1 MLLGKRTG
9 QCRILALF
17 AVLTL
22 LLVTLLG
29 SFPPGVKAESNV
41 HQWTGAIDNN
51 WDTGGNW
58 DTEVVP
64 GSGHTAVIPPGK
76 LVNIAS
82 GTVNVCLQNQG
93 NLTVLSGAAIELANG
108 SELIA
113 GGISGDG
120 TVSIEAGSTT
130 WSGGTF
136 DGNGFVLI
144 QSNGTLQVTGGD
156 KVMSRPVSNRGAVS
170 VDVDYGKKLTFT
182 NSYSDF
188 SFATIKITGG
198 RMVEFS
204 GACAFNV
211 NGDIDDLT
219 NCAYFTASNSATV
232 TFSKSYNVRNTYVN
246 SNATATWA
254 ALEDDT
260 ARVLGLVSI
269 TGGTAILNGD
279 TSCLLKLHSGTVKG
293 SGNITLLDKSEWGGG
308 DIEGAGDLTIP
319 SGATLT
325 LQGNAS
331 KSSERNLILSGTLK
345 CKIGPVNTYAAA
357 STTGSMTLNEGS
369 SLHVELF
376 GGYVPN
382 DNSKLPIISC
392 SNPPLGN
399 FSTVTSNNSALTLS
413 SQYATEHT
421 PPCIVA
427 VVRHADATPPVLIG
441 RSPAPEATDV
451 PKALTVLTLT
461 FDEPVVKQVEKY
473 INVYKK
479 VDSSLVMAI
488 EAVQTTVEGAQVTVN
503 LGEGLFDY
511 EISYYITIDHG
522 AFQDASGNEFP
533 GIAPADGWDFTIE
546 NAPDTSPPVWAAGY
560 PTATA
565 ITETGFT
572 LVGKTDEAGSLY
584 YAVLAKNSTEPTSAE
599 VENGT
604 GAIKHGSAAMTTGTE
619 CSCAITELTA
629 ETDYDVYVVAEDNS
643 GNLQAAPVKLEVTT
657 SAASDITAPQIIAHS
672 PAHQEDMIEV
682 TTSTLTITFDEPVW
696 SVDGKKIKINRVDG
710 VYTPTVATIDVGSEA
725 VTGQGTG
732 TITVTL
738 PEQTLTYEK
747 SYNVIIDSA
756 AFKDAA
762 NNLSASYG
770 GATQWNFATKAIWSP
785 NYPVLG
791 NIREGFGGVWVDV
804 YAHSPY
810 FATAYCVVT
819 QDEYAPSSQQIKEGK
834 DRSGTALPEGFSN
847 SGTID
852 DVVCTLQLKYLE
864 SDSEYYVY
872 VILEDVNGIMT
883 LPKQLKLRTPLAA
896 PPDTPFWNQR
906 SPLPT
911 VNSLQKVVYA
921 PATQQPGTAGFR
933 ALGSHG
939 ALAYSSD
946 GETWEKRN
954 THTTFNLTGL
964 TKGMA
969 LYYAVANDGTTRSLL
984 LSSDPAGV
992 TWSHELM
999 IQDARLS
1006 DLVYA
1011 KNLLVAVADGG
1022 KIIVWRDLYSLHNY
1036 ELFQLD
1042 YSQNLTSITYA
1053 DGTFVAVGRD
1063 GVVATSTNGYSWTVQ
1078 QLNPQRHL
1086 EDVVYANDKLVAI
1099 GMKNGENT
1107 YAFWSTN
1114 KGASW
1119 TAHNLYT
1126 PVDFESIMHDGTRFV
1141 ALGYGNAATSS
1152 DAFNWTFLT
1161 PADLR
1166 NHVVNGGAFANGKFI
1181 VVGGWG
1187 DISIST
1193 NLNDWS
1199 HVTQG
1204 VTKQLKSVAWGN
1216 SCFVAIGELG
1226 TIVTSPDG
1234 INWQAQNSGTTNAME
1249 KVRYLGNQFVAVGSK
1264 QTILT
1269 SPDGT
1274 VWTVRKSEETSNG
1287 LLDVAYGAGK
1297 YIAVGVNGTMFSSG
1311 DNGVTWTAVSLGT
1324 STRFNA
1330 ITYGGGWFV
1339 ALGEYKQVY
1348 RSNDGGMTWQ
1358 ASNLSDNYAQD
1369 IIYLNGLR
1377 RFVATGPSYAQYS
1390 DDAGATWNRVPH
1402 GVSSY
1407 IYSLAEKDGRL
1418 IAVGQNGSII
1428 VSLDNGANWTK
1439 QEFPNDINT
1448 QVRVLSGVVAGP
1460 SNFVIVGNWGLI
1472 LQSTGFG
1479 PGPNLDAQAVAAA
1492 KAALT
1497 WDVIKGENL
1506 AENQILH
1513 NLTLPIMGEQG
1524 TTITW
1529 SVTPAGYVLLDGTVI
1544 RPDAETGNKDVILTA
1559 FISKGEASDKKAFN
1573 LTVISQERSDAEA
1586 VAADK
1591 ALLTWDLIDLENEAQ
1606 DAVTSDLFLPVSGPR
1621 WTTITWTADPTGHV
1635 DTLHGTVTRPDSGS
1649 EDVSVTLTATVSK
1662 GDVSDTVVF
1671 NLVVKAMP
1679 TLSADEA
1686 IVRDA
1691 AALTDDVIRGA
1702 NTALNQVTSSL
1713 NLPAAGANGTTI
1725 AWTAD
1730 PTGHINTATGAVT
1743 RPEHSQGN
1751 RTVTLTATVSKEG
1764 GTSQTKTFTITIK
1777 AKDAPYVPGPVDPIP
1792 DVPTQPQPTSV
1803 ITALTTTAADRL
1815 LDRSLL
1821 TTGQASVSLAALGEN
1836 PLTISTAVAQQLA
1849 LHNLSITLIAPN
1861 MTFIIDPA
1869 ALLLEQVNEWRKGK
1883 AWFEISIDELTG
1895 EELDAVAEAWQLPAR
1910 EGRLNVLVSIY
1921 QITLQYWEEGQESG
1935 LDISEL
1941 LQAITVKHLLP
1952 EGLSEQELALLKVIL
1967 AGTEIGATFS
1977 PSWLEAL
1984 YDEDSGLLT
1993 FSTDRLGHF
2002 ALVLLESP
2010 TFVID
2015 LTIDNR
2021 AGQVNGVERIM
2032 DVPPCLVGNRT
2043 LVPVRFVSEA
2053 MGAKVSWNASTRTV
2067 RIKLNGQVVDL
2078 VIGQTDPAKGLD
2090 VPAQIFSN
2098 RTLVPLRFVS
2108 ESLGASVRWLPAT
2121 RGVEIVM
2128 FSPPTD

>member
-1 MLLGKRTG
+1 
-9 QCRILALF
+9 
-17 AVLTL
+17 
-22 LLVTLLG
+22 
-29 SFPPGVKAESNV
+29 
-41 HQWTGAIDNN
+41 
-51 WDTGGNW
+51 
-58 DTEVVP
+58 
-64 GSGHTAVIPPGK
+64 
-76 LVNIAS
+76 
-82 GTVNVCLQNQG
+82 
-93 NLTVLSGAAIELANG
+93 
-108 SELIA
+108 
-113 GGISGDG
+113 
-120 TVSIEAGSTT
+120 
-130 WSGGTF
+130 
-136 DGNGFVLI
+136 
-144 QSNGTLQVTGGD
+144 
-156 KVMSRPVSNRGAVS
+156 
-170 VDVDYGKKLTFT
+170 
-182 NSYSDF
+182 
-188 SFATIKITGG
+188 
-198 RMVEFS
+198 
-204 GACAFNV
+204 
-211 NGDIDDLT
+211 
-219 NCAYFTASNSATV
+219 
-232 TFSKSYNVRNTYVN
+232 
-246 SNATATWA
+246 
-254 ALEDDT
+254 
-260 ARVLGLVSI
+260 
-269 TGGTAILNGD
+269 
-279 TSCLLKLHSGTVKG
+279 
-293 SGNITLLDKSEWGGG
+293 
-308 DIEGAGDLTIP
+308 
-319 SGATLT
+319 
-325 LQGNAS
+325 
-331 KSSERNLILSGTLK
+331 
-345 CKIGPVNTYAAA
+345 
-357 STTGSMTLNEGS
+357 
-369 SLHVELF
+369 
-376 GGYVPN
+376 
-382 DNSKLPIISC
+382 
-392 SNPPLGN
+392 
-399 FSTVTSNNSALTLS
+399 
-413 SQYATEHT
+413 
-421 PPCIVA
+421 
-427 VVRHADATPPVLIG
+427 
-441 RSPAPEATDV
+441 
-451 PKALTVLTLT
+451 
-461 FDEPVVKQVEKY
+461 
-473 INVYKK
+473 
-479 VDSSLVMAI
+479 
-488 EAVQTTVEGAQVTVN
+488 
-503 LGEGLFDY
+503 
-511 EISYYITIDHG
+511 
-522 AFQDASGNEFP
+522 
-533 GIAPADGWDFTIE
+533 
-546 NAPDTSPPVWAAGY
+546 
-560 PTATA
+560 
-565 ITETGFT
+565 
-572 LVGKTDEAGSLY
+572 
-584 YAVLAKNSTEPTSAE
+584 
-599 VENGT
+599 
-604 GAIKHGSAAMTTGTE
+604 
-619 CSCAITELTA
+619 
-629 ETDYDVYVVAEDNS
+629 
-643 GNLQAAPVKLEVTT
+643 
-657 SAASDITAPQIIAHS
+657 
-672 PAHQEDMIEV
+672 
-682 TTSTLTITFDEPVW
+682 TFDEPVW
-696 SVDGKKIKINRVDG
+696 GVAGKKIKINRVDG
-710 VYTPTVATIDVGSEA
+710 VTTPTVASIDVCSDA
-725 VTGQGTG
+725 VTGQGTN

-747 SYNVIIDSA
+747 SYNVIIDRE

-770 GATQWNFATKAIWSP
+770 GATQWNFTTKAIWSA

-804 YAHSPY
+804 YAHSSH

-819 QDEYAPSSQQIKEGK
+819 QDEYAPSSQQVREGK
-834 DRSGTALPEGFSN
+834 DRFGAALPEGFSN
-847 SGTID
+847 NGIID
-852 DVVCTLQLKYLE
+852 DGVCTLQLKYLE
-864 SDSEYYVY
+864 PDSDYDVY

-911 VNSLQKVVYA
+911 VNSLRKVVYA
-921 PATQQPGTAGFR
+921 AATSTGGKGFY

-946 GETWEKRN
+946 GVAWKGRN
-954 THTTFNLTGL
+954 TYTSFDMTALTQVQ
-964 TKGMA
+964 A
-969 LYYAVANDGTTRSLL
+969 IYYAVANDGTNRSLL
-984 LSSDPAGV
+984 LSSDAMGV
-992 TWSHELM
+992 TWYQRLL
-999 IQDARLS
+999 IGNARLS

-1022 KIIVWRDLYSLHNY
+1022 KIIVWSDLYSLHNY
-1036 ELFQLD
+1036 ELIQLENT
-1042 YSQNLTSITYA
+1042 QNLTSITYA
-1053 DGTFVAVGRD
+1053 DGTFVAVGRS
-1063 GVVATSTNGYSWTVQ
+1063 GVVATSTDGYSWTVQ
-1078 QLNPQRHL
+1078 QLSPQRHL
-1086 EDVVYANDKLVAI
+1086 EDVVYAKGKLVAI

-1107 YAFWSTN
+1107 YAFWSN
-1114 KGASW
+1114 DKGTSW
-1119 TAHNLYT
+1119 TGQNFNRS
-1126 PVDFESIMHDGTRFV
+1126 VDFKSIMHDGTRFV
-1141 ALGYGNAATSS
+1141 ALGYGNAATST
-1152 DAFNWTFLT
+1152 DAINWTFLT
-1161 PADLR
+1161 PAELR
-1166 NHVVNGGAFANGKFI
+1166 NHVVNGGAFASGKFI
-1181 VVGGWG
+1181 AVGGWG

-1216 SCFVAIGELG
+1216 SRFVAIGELG
-1226 TIVTSPDG
+1226 TIVTSTDG
-1234 INWQAQNSGTTNAME
+1234 INWQAQNSGTTHALE
-1249 KVRYLGNQFVAVGSK
+1249 KVRYLDNQFVAVGSK

-1297 YIAVGVNGTMFSSG
+1297 YIAVGVNGAMFSSG

-1324 STRFNA
+1324 SPRFNA
-1330 ITYGGGWFV
+1330 ITYGGGWFA
-1339 ALGEYKQVY
+1339 ALGEYGQVY
-1348 RSNDGGMTWQ
+1348 RSNDGGTTWQ
-1358 ASNLSDNYAQD
+1358 TSSLSDNYAQD
-1369 IIYLNGLR
+1369 IIYLNGNR
-1377 RFVATGPSYAQYS
+1377 RFVAIGPSYAQYS

-1402 GVSSY
+1402 GASSY

-1428 VSLDNGANWTK
+1428 VSLDNGASWTK

-1935 LDISEL
+1935 QDISEL